1 MTIEFSIINHSNAHQ
16 VVDLFEEVF
25 TASAGEEEGRLLKQ
39 LVTKLVDE
47 TRQNDLLGFCAL
59 ESDHLVGAIF
69 FSRLTIPAPTLG
81 FMLSPVAIDSDYQG
95 KGIGQ
100 KLIGFGL
107 EQLKN
112 LGVVLVV
119 TYGDPAFYS
128 KTGFKQVSTEL
139 IEPPY
144 PLSQPIGWLAQML
157 NNQDIQPSK
166 GKLGCVKAFNNP
178 DYW

>member
-1 MTIEFSIINHSNAHQ
+1 MEYSAFNYINVQETVN
-16 VVDLFEEVF
+16 LFEAVF
-25 TASAGEEEGRLLKQ
+25 TASAGEHEGRLLRQ

-47 TRQNDLLGFCAL
+47 TPQNDLLGFCAH
-59 ESDHLVGAIF
+59 ERGYLVGAIF
-69 FSRLTIPAPTLG
+69 FSRLTLPNKALA
-81 FMLSPVAIDSDYQG
+81 FMLSPMAIASSFQG

-100 KLIGFGL
+100 KLIRYGL
-107 EQLKN
+107 DQLKAK
-112 LGVVLVV
+112 GIELVV

-128 KTGFKQVSTEL
+128 KTGFRQVSIEL

-144 PLSQPIGWLAQML
+144 PLSQPMGWLAQML
-157 NNQDIQPSK
+157 NDRDIEPSN